1 MSKRA
6 KQIVAMAALL
16 VWGGVLVPPS
26 SANELESFRPCAN
39 DGVLYDPSTDDF
51 AVYYSPIG
59 KYIVFPSA
67 GQLRYLGR
75 LREPD
80 YSPVFGGYG
89 GPGPIDSQWRLDT
102 ANKVKELRA
111 TGICKNIAGG

>member
-6 KQIVAMAALL
+6 ERSVAMAALL
-16 VWGGVLVPPS
+16 VWGGALVRLTV
-26 SANELESFRPCAN
+26 ANELESFRPCAS
-39 DGVLYDPSTDDF
+39 DGVLYDPLTDDI
-51 AVYYSPIG
+51 AVYYRPIG
-59 KYIVFPSA
+59 KYIVFPLA

-80 YSPVFGGYG
+80 YSPVYG
-89 GPGPIDSQWRLDT
+89 GNTGPIDGQWRNDT

-111 TGICKNIAGG
+111 TGKCKTTAGG

>member
-1 MSKRA
+1 MSKRV
-6 KQIVAMAALL
+6 KRIIAMAVFL
-16 VWGGVLVPPS
+16 VGGGTLVPYS
-26 SANELESFRPCAN
+26 VANELESFRPCAS
-39 DGVLYDPSTDDF
+39 DGILYDPSTDDF

-80 YSPVFGGYG
+80 YSPVFGNYG

-102 ANKVKELRA
+102 ANKVKELRT
-111 TGICKNIAGG
+111 TGICKNTAGG